1 MAIPSYERIMLPLL
15 NLCGDQHIHKMSD
28 LQEQLADFFG
38 LTDDERNERL
48 PRGQRKFGN
57 RFYWAGYYLRRA
69 LLLHSPERGYL
80 QITPR
85 GLELLEERPDA
96 IDSRLLA
103 RYQEFVDFKFPTKT
117 KSTAYEMDEEDGTR
131 TDTPIEILDAT
142 YLELRQSLVEELLEQ
157 IRTCS
162 PEFFERLVIDV
173 LLAMGYGGS
182 REDAAEALKI
192 SRDGGID
199 GQIKEDRLGL
209 DVLYIQAKRWS
220 DPVGRPVVQGFAGS
234 LDGVGSRKGVLITTS
249 RFTSDAIEY
258 VNRIDKRII
267 LVDGRELAE
276 LMLDY
281 GVGVTDVAVYTVRRI
296 DQDYF
301 DED

>member
-15 NLCGDQHIHKMSD
+15 NLCEDQQIHKMSA
-28 LQEQLADFFG
+28 LQEELADFFG

-48 PRGQRKFGN
+48 PGGQRKFSS

-80 QITPR
+80 QITSR
-85 GLELLEERPDA
+85 GLKLLEERPDV
-96 IDSRLLA
+96 IDSKLLR
-103 RYQEFVDFKFPTKT
+103 RYPEFVRFKFPTKT
-117 KSTAYEMDEEDGTR
+117 EASIHEMDEEDGTR
-131 TDTPIEILDAT
+131 TDTPIEILEAT

-157 IRTCS
+157 TGTRS
-162 PEFFERLVIDV
+162 PGFFERLVIDV

-182 REDAAEALKI
+182 REDAGEALGT
-192 SRDGGID
+192 SGDGGLD
-199 GQIKEDRLGL
+199 GLIKEDRLGL

-234 LDGVGSRKGVLITTS
+234 LDGVGTRKGVLITTS

-267 LVDGRELAE
+267 LIDGRELAE
-276 LMLDY
+276 LMIDY
-281 GVGVTDVAVYTVRRI
+281 GVGVTDVAVYTIRRI